1 MTEDTV
7 SSYPRLNLPSAQLE
21 LRPGESGRAEVY
33 DCWRQR
39 WVALTPEEWVRQ
51 HFVSMLVAEKGYLS
65 GRIANEISITLNGT
79 TRRCDTVVYDGAMR
93 PVMIVE
99 YKAPDVQVTQRTFD
113 QIARYA
119 MVLRAP
125 YLTVSNGMRH
135 YCCRMDYEAGRCE
148 FLKDVPDYHSI
159 V

>member
-1 MTEDTV
+1 MTQQATNPIV
-7 SSYPRLNLPSAQLE
+7 PLNLPKANLNLE
-21 LRPGESGRAEVY
+21 RNQDGRLTVF
-33 DCWRQR
+33 DRWRGR
-39 WVALTPEEWVRQ
+39 RVVLTPEEWVRQ
-51 HFVSMLVAEKGYLS
+51 NFVSMLVECKGYIS

-79 TRRCDTVVYDGAMR
+79 ARRCDTVIYDDAMR

-99 YKAPDVQVTQRTFD
+99 YKAPDIKITQSVFD

-125 YLTVSNGMRH
+125 YLTVSNGLTH
-135 YCCRMDYEAGRCE
+135 YCCRIDYDNETYG
-148 FLKDVPDYHSI
+148 FLRDIPEYAQI